1 MPRPKLDF
9 PLGQDGTDFLLRTRR
24 EFRVATGITLH
35 RCKRKAWR
43 HAAEQHGFAVR
54 ENPGPT
60 DAPLRYP
67 CERLADN
74 MLLRRIE
81 VALGL
86 HRLHEPAP
94 PEGGQRPAAGWR

>member
-1 MPRPKLDF
+1 
-9 PLGQDGTDFLLRTRR
+9 
-24 EFRVATGITLH
+24 
-35 RCKRKAWR
+35 
-43 HAAEQHGFAVR
+43 
-54 ENPGPT
+54 
-60 DAPLRYP
+60 
-67 CERLADN
+67 